1 MAITITVNINDLDE
15 KALKDSLPD
24 VDDWVQKAVEGKINN
39 CKKRMHREWTAILT
53 EDETFTDPIASNMED
68 FVNQVVALPTYKNA
82 KTRYDE
88 AEAKLQEGQG

>member
-15 KALKDSLPD
+15 KALKESLPD

-39 CKKRMHREWTAILT
+39 CKKRMHRDWTSILT
-53 EDETFTDPIASNMED
+53 EDETFTDPLASNMED
-68 FVNQVVALPTYKNA
+68 FINQVVALPTYKNA

-88 AEAKLQEGQG
+88 AEAKLKG

>member
-1 MAITITVNINDLDE
+1 MAITIAVNINDLDE
-15 KALKDSLPD
+15 KVLKDSLPD

-39 CKKRMHREWTAILT
+39 CKKRMHREWTSILT
-53 EDETFTDPIASNMED
+53 EDETFTDPIASNIED

-88 AEAKLQEGQG
+88 AEAARAARE